1 MLDKEK
7 YSEEIVSL
15 KKKYPKVT
23 VLIEATKE
31 EVDWLKQK
39 KGKEDGA

>member
-1 MLDKEK
+1 MLNKESYDKEMA
-7 YSEEIVSL
+7 EL
-15 KKKYPKVT
+15 KKKHPKVT

-39 KGKEDGA
+39 KKGEE